1 MDSGELSFNAFFK
14 DINEIEMRLVAEK
27 VRETEIRKLELSE
40 GWVFFFFLIYGKGW
54 VEFRCIVFRLNGLQW
69 VFS

>member
-27 VRETEIRKLELSE
+27 VRETEIRKLELSK
-40 GWVFFFFLIYGKGW
+40 GWVFFFFFGGKDG
-54 VEFRCIVFRLNGLQW
+54 VEFGVYCFWVQW
-69 VFS
+69 GSMSF

>member
-40 GWVFFFFLIYGKGW
+40 GWVFFFFFNIW
-54 VEFRCIVFRLNGLQW
+54 EGLG
-69 VFS
+69 